1 MLPPC
6 DYGRRGV
13 EIAMLMTYV
22 REAVRSLYTAKQR
35 TLLALI
41 GISIAIGAV
50 IALVSIGVIWGEDM
64 LRKASKSGPDI
75 LKIWVFS
82 EKKFDE
88 GVTVEDAFLL
98 LDKSETLAE
107 VLPIIHN
114 QVDYS
119 FNGQRGS
126 VDIIGTIPSHKTMSK
141 LHLKD
146 GRFISSLDNEKS
158 HVVVGSGVFNDDDFN
173 NFIGR
178 LVGGVIKLNNRKYT
192 IIGTLEKTNFDW
204 YANRSIIMP
213 ISTAMR
219 YLGVKNI
226 SHIMAR
232 MRPDVDFRDATKE
245 IKEYFKQSKPQA
257 DMKVYVRANEQKIE
271 ETKEQAAM
279 QTTLL
284 GVISAISLLVGGV
297 GIMNV
302 MLTSVMDRR
311 REIGIL
317 RAIGAR
323 QRDIRRQFLTEAVIL
338 SLIGGIL
345 GAGLGILSC
354 YIVCSINEWTFFIPE
369 LGIWLG
375 VGVSSLVGI
384 FFGFY
389 PAHKAAKLDPITA
402 LRSE

>member
-1 MLPPC
+1 MFL
-6 DYGRRGV
+6 
-13 EIAMLMTYV
+13 TYV

-50 IALVSIGVIWGEDM
+50 IALVSIGIIWGDDM

-75 LKIWVFS
+75 LKIWVYS
-82 EKKFDE
+82 EKDFDE
-88 GVTVEDAFLL
+88 SVTVEDVFSLL
-98 LDKSETLAE
+98 EQSQYLAE
-107 VLPIIHN
+107 VLPIITS
-114 QVDYS
+114 QLDYS
-119 FNGQRGS
+119 FRGQRGS
-126 VDIIGTIPSHKTMSK
+126 VSIIGTIFSHKTMSR
-141 LHLKD
+141 LRLKE
-146 GRFISSLDNEKS
+146 GRFISPLDKNKA
-158 HVVVGSGVFNDDDFN
+158 HVVVGAAALDAKDFK
-173 NFIGR
+173 
-178 LVGGVIKLNNRKYT
+178 GGSDALLGSVIKLNNRPYT
-192 IIGTLEKTNFDW
+192 ILGTLEKTNLDW

-232 MRPDVDFRDATKE
+232 MRPGVDFRDATKE

-257 DMKVYVRANEQKIE
+257 DMKVYVQANEQKIE
-271 ETKEQAAM
+271 EAKEQAAM
-279 QTTLL
+279 QTKLL

-354 YIVCSINEWTFFIPE
+354 YIVCSINKWTFFIPE

>member
-1 MLPPC
+1 
-6 DYGRRGV
+6 
-13 EIAMLMTYV
+13 MLMTYV

-75 LKIWVFS
+75 LKIWVYS
-82 EKKFDE
+82 EKNFDE
-88 GVTVEDAFLL
+88 SVTVEDVFSLL
-98 LDKSETLAE
+98 EQSQTLAE
-107 VLPIIHN
+107 VLPVITS
-114 QVDYS
+114 QLDYS
-119 FNGQRGS
+119 FRGQRGS
-126 VDIIGTIPSHKTMSK
+126 VSIIGTIFSHKTMSR
-141 LHLKD
+141 LRLKE
-146 GRFISSLDNEKS
+146 GRFISPLDKNKA
-158 HVVVGSGVFNDDDFN
+158 HVVVGAAALDAKDFK
-173 NFIGR
+173 
-178 LVGGVIKLNNRKYT
+178 GGSDTLLGSVIKLNNRPYT
-192 IIGTLEKTNFDW
+192 ILGTLETTNFDW

-245 IKEYFKQSKPQA
+245 IEEYFKQSKPQQ
-257 DMKVYVRANEQKIE
+257 DMKVYVRANEQEIE
-271 ETKEQAAM
+271 EAKEQAAM
-279 QTTLL
+279 QTKLL

-338 SLIGGIL
+338 SLIGGVL

-354 YIVCSINEWTFFIPE
+354 YIVCSINKWTFFIPE